1 MIRGCASNDKLI
13 RHVRRFTGVTLI
25 NRDLEFLKVYIR
37 VVGFALHGIAGELTD
52 RFATKDLR
60 PEFDRAAFVEDL
72 VLVFIDD
79 GGITRRRGVEGAIG
93 KKLVDDL
100 STLARTL

>member
-1 MIRGCASNDKLI
+1 M
-13 RHVRRFTGVTLI
+13 TLI
-25 NRDLEFLKVYIR
+25 NRDLEFLELYIR

-52 RFATKDLR
+52 RFAGKELR
-60 PEFDRAAFVEDL
+60 PEFDRAAFVRDL

-93 KKLVDDL
+93 KKLIDGFR
-100 STLARTL
+100 TLARTL